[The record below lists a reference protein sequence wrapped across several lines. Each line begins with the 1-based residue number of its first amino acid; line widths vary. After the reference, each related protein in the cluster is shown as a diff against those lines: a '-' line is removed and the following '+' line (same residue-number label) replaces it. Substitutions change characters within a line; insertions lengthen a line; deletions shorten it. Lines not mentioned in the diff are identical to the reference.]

1 MRNIT
6 GPFTYQTEYSE
17 EKSMIDT
24 VGTLVLLA
32 IPAFGAFIVI
42 VEDSRVMKERKAAQK
57 A

>member
-1 MRNIT
+1 
-6 GPFTYQTEYSE
+6 
-17 EKSMIDT
+17 MIDT